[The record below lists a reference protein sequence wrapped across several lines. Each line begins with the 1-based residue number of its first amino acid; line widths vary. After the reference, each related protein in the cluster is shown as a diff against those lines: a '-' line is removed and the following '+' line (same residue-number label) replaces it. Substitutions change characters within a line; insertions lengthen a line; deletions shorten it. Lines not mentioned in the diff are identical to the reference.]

1 MQFNL
6 AQAVVYMARA
16 PKSIEVYNAYHNAK
30 ASVMEYEGPLPSVP
44 LHLRNAS
51 TKLMKTLGY
60 GKGYKYKPTQPEA
73 AEQRYLPEELK
84 DVDFFSWNLSA
95 VIATMWLGSLG
106 TSYM

>member
-16 PKSIEVYNAYHNAK
+16 PKSIEVYNAYSNAK
-30 ASVMEYEGPLPSVP
+30 ASVMEYKGPLPSVP

-51 TKLMKTLGY
+51 TNLMKTLGY
-60 GKGYKYKPTQPEA
+60 GKGYKYKPTQSDA

-84 DVDFFSWNLSA
+84 DVNFFC
-95 VIATMWLGSLG
+95 
-106 TSYM
+106 